1 MYFWFTKHF
10 YCHSQHET
18 ERWGLG
24 GHLGSRPQA
33 TTVGSATLPGDITS
47 LSLSFLICPVKSA
60 TPSLLF
66 VARGSVSGQPVASP
80 LLALLPPLQPPLPA
94 PSRAP
99 PLHCTRPWAF
109 ARQGVES
116 DLSPPTCC
124 WGGWARAAW
133 DSCPNSP
140 PGWGWVRKRGG
151 KKEGRGAPKGRLQFC
166 QRRLLCSEMPGQGSQ
181 LCQRGDWPPTIMF
194 FPGFPEGISCFLI
207 QTIRR
212 RLTCAESQN
221 A

>member
-10 YCHSQHET
+10 YCHSQHER

-33 TTVGSATLPGDITS
+33 TTVGSATLPGDIIS
-47 LSLSFLICPVKSA
+47 LSFSFLICPVKSA
-60 TPSLLF
+60 TPFLLF
-66 VARGSVSGQPVASP
+66 VARGSVSGQPVANP

-94 PSRAP
+94 PSKAP

-116 DLSPPTCC
+116 DLSPPTCS
-124 WGGWARAAW
+124 WSGWARAAR

-151 KKEGRGAPKGRLQFC
+151 KKEGRKRGGEPPREGSNFASEGFCALKCQARAVSSANEETGLQ
-166 QRRLLCSEMPGQGSQ
+166 Q
-181 LCQRGDWPPTIMF
+181 
-194 FPGFPEGISCFLI
+194 
-207 QTIRR
+207 
-212 RLTCAESQN
+212 
-221 A
+221 